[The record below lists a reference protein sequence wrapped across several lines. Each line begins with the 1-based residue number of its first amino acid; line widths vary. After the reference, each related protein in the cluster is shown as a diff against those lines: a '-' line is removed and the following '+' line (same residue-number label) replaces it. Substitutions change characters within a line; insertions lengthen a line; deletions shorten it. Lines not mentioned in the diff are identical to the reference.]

1 MQEKKCNYLV
11 RHAKGSSNSD
21 QQISLFRHPKDAHE
35 KDNDSMSLRRS
46 CNVDHMAAALMTS
59 YKIKCSAPLVSIP
72 EIEPPPK
79 GHEINLTMMRS
90 LMGQKET
97 KSKSCN
103 MKLIIIFFLKQKKI
117 IN

>member
-103 MKLIIIFFLKQKKI
+103 MKLFLKQKKI